1 MLEDLKKNLEQEKE
15 LVLNMKTIAVSIH
28 DDPANRDAY
37 LKSLKSLAEHL
48 DVLNN
53 AVPELLKEHSPI
65 VEKQVPV
72 EEKKVKVGIFK
83 KAKLPP
89 IEKKVVNVSYVSPSS
104 DKKKFVTINEK
115 DKHEFLK
122 KLKLSEDDLAR
133 VKKIKEKN
141 TGGKE
146 RKPNAY
152 ITFSSKFFRKYSDGV
167 SPNFKEIGKDLKS
180 ANVPILLS
188 SYLSMAIMS
197 SLIAFSVGIFIFAMM
212 MIVSLSNWIF
222 FVAPFG
228 LTGVTMAAFYL
239 YPASTASTVHKNIT
253 YELPF
258 SAIHMA
264 AIAGSNITPV
274 KIFKII
280 AASTQYPNIGAEMK
294 KVIMQIEIYGYDM
307 VTSLKSVAKTTS
319 NKKLSELFS
328 GLATNISS
336 GGALKNY
343 LEKKSEG
350 FLVDY
355 RLERQ
360 KYSALAG
367 TFMDVYISI
376 LIAAPLV
383 LMMMFIVM
391 NVAGLGMG
399 GLGINAMMVL
409 AIGGVVIV
417 NIIFMVILN
426 MKQPRV

>member
-1 MLEDLKKNLEQEKE
+1 MFEGLKDNLKQEKE
-15 LVLNMKTIAVSIH
+15 IVLEMRAIAVGVYDNPENH
-28 DDPANRDAY
+28 DIY
-37 LKSLKSLAEHL
+37 LKALKSLAEHL

-53 AVPELLKEHSPI
+53 AVPELLKEKSPF
-65 VEKQVPV
+65 V
-72 EEKKVKVGIFK
+72 KKDDLVKK
-83 KAKLPP
+83 K
-89 IEKKVVNVSYVSPSS
+89 KKVVNISYVSPSS
-104 DKKKFVTINEK
+104 NKKKFVTINEK
-115 DKHEFLK
+115 DRAEFLK
-122 KLKLSEDDLAR
+122 KLKLSEDSLSR
-133 VKKIKEKN
+133 VKKIEEKS
-141 TGGKE
+141 TGMKE
-146 RKPNAY
+146 RKPNRYVA
-152 ITFSSKFFRKYSDGV
+152 FSNKYFREYSDKM
-167 SPNFKEIGKDLKS
+167 SPKFGDISKDLKR
-180 ANVPILLS
+180 ANVHILLS

-197 SLIAFSVGIFIFAMM
+197 SLIAFSLGLILFIIMIIF
-212 MIVSLSNWIF
+212 SLSNWIF
-222 FVAPFG
+222 IVAPFG
-228 LTGVTMAAFYL
+228 FTGLALSAFYF
-239 YPASTASTVHKNIT
+239 YPASTASSVHKNIS

-258 SAIHMA
+258 ATIHMA

-294 KVIMQIEIYGYDM
+294 KVVVQIEIYGYDM

-319 NKKLSELFS
+319 NKRLSELFS

-343 LEKKSEG
+343 LDKKSES

-399 GLGINAMMVL
+399 GLSINSMMVL

-417 NIIFMVILN
+417 NIIFMVVLN